1 MRIFVGDIKKT
12 KAMSFQIDTI
22 DKKILNL
29 LMENARMPFLE
40 IARLCGVS
48 GAAIH
53 QRVNKLEEAGLFKGS
68 KYIVEERALGYNTCA
83 YIGVH
88 FEKGSAYNSVVEAI
102 KEIPEVVECHY
113 TTGTY
118 ALFLKIYAK
127 DNHHLMEILNH
138 QIQQI
143 SGISSTETFISLEQ
157 SIQRQVIVR

>member
-1 MRIFVGDIKKT
+1 
-12 KAMSFQIDTI
+12 MSFQIDAI

-68 KYIVEERALGYNTCA
+68 KYIIEERALGFNTCA

-88 FEKGSAYNSVVEAI
+88 FERGSVYTRVVEEL
-102 KEIPEVVECHY
+102 KKIPEVVECHF

-127 DNHHLMEILNH
+127 DNHHLMQILNN
-138 QIQQI
+138 QIQEVQ
-143 SGISSTETFISLEQ
+143 GISSTETFISLEQ
-157 SIQRQVIVR
+157 PIQRQVMVK